1 MRRLLPLPLLAAAA
15 LVLPACGGSG
25 SSSGSTD
32 PAEAAPASS
41 LVYANVVVRPSGDL
55 KSSVD
60 AAASKILDGADAGQK
75 IQQGIDQALSGAN
88 LNYNDDVKPWLGERA
103 GFFLTSVTG
112 SSASGAVIVDSKDDD
127 KATST
132 IEKGLK
138 DAGASLDK
146 SSYKGADI
154 ETVGGQGAF
163 SVHDGLVIAGTE
175 DGVKAALAARD
186 GDHLSDASAYKDAT
200 DKVSKDGIALF
211 YVDTPR
217 LLDAAGQSDP
227 QTAALIQTLKAN
239 PQVAKLG
246 PAAAAVTVTS
256 DSIAFEAPASKE
268 VDTPHPVADLPADS
282 WIALSVGSLGDNLRT
297 SLKQLSASG
306 NGQALALIE
315 DQIRNQTGLSLQ
327 SDLLGWLT
335 DATGFIAG
343 SPSSFA
349 AGALLGSNDPA
360 ASKRAVA
367 KIGRTLKTRSGLPI
381 TPKGNGFSVRTSQG
395 DIAVLAQGDQVLG
408 ALGKDAL
415 AQTKNPSSKL
425 SDDSTFQSALK
436 AMGDNAKPALYL
448 SVPTALQYAAAGG
461 SASDIQ
467 SAEPYIRHFAYLV
480 YGTAQGSGGTLG
492 RLVIGLK

>member
-60 AAASKILDGADAGQK
+60 AAASKILNGADAGQK
-75 IQQGIDQALSGAN
+75 IQQGIDQALSSAN

-335 DATGFIAG
+335 DATGFI
-343 SPSSFA
+343 
-349 AGALLGSNDPA
+349 
-360 ASKRAVA
+360 
-367 KIGRTLKTRSGLPI
+367 SGI

-480 YGTAQGSGGTLG
+480 FGTAQGSGGTLG